1 MIDRKN
7 RYGRTA
13 ARIHDADG
21 LARRPPSVTIDIHA
35 HIVVPEAAKLAQP
48 HIDISR
54 MPLAHFSDAATR
66 EINAQQEKDV
76 REVMTTIDR
85 RLFDLDKMGIDIQ
98 VVAPAPGQC
107 YYSIDPKIAEA
118 AHRLANDGVVEY
130 CARKPD
136 RFVGLGVVTL
146 QEPELAVRELDY
158 IMGVLKLKGV
168 EILTNVDGQE
178 LSDPK
183 FRPFFAR
190 AEQLGAFIMMHP
202 NGFTHGERLTHF
214 YFNNVLGNPLDTTLA
229 LHNLIFSGTLARFPD
244 LKLMAVHGGG
254 YLPGY
259 SGRIDHAWGAR
270 QDCHGELP
278 LPPTT
283 YLRQV
288 YLDTVVFSYHQLAY
302 LIDVFGPDRILMGTD
317 YPFDMAEYN
326 PIGHVAGRAAAWTRP
341 CWPRSPAAMPRGCS
355 DWMSSRSGGFG
366 HPSTSLRGALA
377 TKQSIVATLK
387 KAGLLRFVRNDGLRT
402 CELISRR
409 HAPEVCFDCRPLKHR
424 GRRESRVRAA
434 PAVSCAM

>member
-13 ARIHDADG
+13 ARNHDADG
-21 LARRPPSVTIDIHA
+21 LARRPSSATIDIHA
-35 HIVVPEAAKLAQP
+35 HIVIPQAAKLAKP
-48 HIDISR
+48 HIDVSR
-54 MPLAHFSDAATR
+54 IPLAHFADAATK
-66 EINAQQEKDV
+66 EVNAQQEQDIS
-76 REVMTTIDR
+76 EVMTTIDR
-85 RLFDLDKMGIDIQ
+85 RLSDLDKMGIDIQ

-107 YYSIDPKIAEA
+107 YYSIDAKIAEA
-118 AHRLANDGVVEY
+118 AHRIANDGVVEY
-130 CARKPD
+130 CSRKPD

-146 QEPELAVRELDY
+146 QEPEIAVRELDY
-158 IMGVLKLKGV
+158 IMNDLKLKGV

-183 FRPFFAR
+183 FRPFFAK
-190 AEQLGAFIMMHP
+190 AEALGAFIMMHP

-229 LHNLIFSGTLARFPD
+229 LHHLIFSGTLARFPD

-302 LIDVFGPDRILMGTD
+302 LIDVFGPDRIVMGTD

-326 PIGHVAGRAAAWTRP
+326 PIGHVAGVHGMDETMLAQIAGGNAARV
-341 CWPRSPAAMPRGCS
+341 
-355 DWMSSRSGGFG
+355 
-366 HPSTSLRGALA
+366 L
-377 TKQSIVATLK
+377 
-387 KAGLLRFVRNDGLRT
+387 GLDV
-402 CELISRR
+402 
-409 HAPEVCFDCRPLKHR
+409 
-424 GRRESRVRAA
+424 
-434 PAVSCAM
+434 

>member
-1 MIDRKN
+1 MIISTDGQHPMLERKN

-13 ARIHDADG
+13 ARNHDADG
-21 LARRPPSVTIDIHA
+21 RARRPPSVTIDIHA
-35 HIVVPEAAKLAQP
+35 HIVVPQAAKLALA
-48 HIDISR
+48 HVDLKRI
-54 MPLAHFSDAATR
+54 PLAHFSDAASK

-76 REVMTTIDR
+76 GEVMTTIDR
-85 RLFDLDKMGIDIQ
+85 RLRDLDNMGIDIQ

-107 YYSIDPKIAEA
+107 YYTIDAKIAEQ
-118 AHRLANDGVVEY
+118 AHRLANDGVAEY
-130 CARKPD
+130 CARQPD

-146 QEPELAVRELDY
+146 QEPEVALRELDY
-158 IMGVLKLKGV
+158 VMNDLKLKGV

-183 FRPFFAR
+183 FRAFFAK

-270 QDCHGELP
+270 QDSHGDLP

-288 YLDTVVFSYHQLAY
+288 YLDTVVFTYHQLAY
-302 LIDVFGPDRILMGTD
+302 LIDVFGPDRIVMGTD

-326 PIGHVAGRAAAWTRP
+326 PIGHIAGVHGMDEAMLAQIAGGNAARV
-341 CWPRSPAAMPRGCS
+341 
-355 DWMSSRSGGFG
+355 
-366 HPSTSLRGALA
+366 L
-377 TKQSIVATLK
+377 
-387 KAGLLRFVRNDGLRT
+387 GLDV
-402 CELISRR
+402 
-409 HAPEVCFDCRPLKHR
+409 
-424 GRRESRVRAA
+424 
-434 PAVSCAM
+434 

>member
-13 ARIHDADG
+13 ARINDADG
-21 LARRPPSVTIDIHA
+21 LARRPSSPTIDIHA
-35 HIVVPEAAKLAQP
+35 HIVVPQAAKLAQP
-48 HIDISR
+48 HVDIKR
-54 MPLAHFSDAATR
+54 IPLAHFADAYSK

-76 REVMTTIDR
+76 GEVMTTIDR
-85 RLFDLDKMGIDIQ
+85 RLRDLDGMGIDIQ
-98 VVAPAPGQC
+98 VVAPAPGQN
-107 YYSIDPKIAEA
+107 YYTVDAKIAEQ
-118 AHRLANDGVVEY
+118 AHRLANDGVAEF
-130 CARKPD
+130 CSRKPD

-146 QEPELAVRELDY
+146 QEPEIAVRELDY
-158 IMGVLKLKGV
+158 IMNDLKLRGV

-178 LSDPK
+178 LSDEK
-183 FRPFFAR
+183 FRPFFAK

-202 NGFTHGERLTHF
+202 NGFTHADRMTH
-214 YFNNVLGNPLDTTLA
+214 YYLNNVLGNPLETTLA
-229 LHNLIFSGTLARFPD
+229 LHNLIFSGTLARFPE

-270 QDCHGELP
+270 KDSHADLP

-302 LIDVFGPDRILMGTD
+302 LIDVFGPDRIMMGTD

-326 PIGHVAGRAAAWTRP
+326 PVGHIAGVQGMDELTLAQIA
-341 CWPRSPAAMPRGCS
+341 
-355 DWMSSRSGGFG
+355 GGN
-366 HPSTSLRGALA
+366 A
-377 TKQSIVATLK
+377 
-387 KAGLLRFVRNDGLRT
+387 
-402 CELISRR
+402 
-409 HAPEVCFDCRPLKHR
+409 
-424 GRRESRVRAA
+424 SRVLGLDL
-434 PAVSCAM
+434 